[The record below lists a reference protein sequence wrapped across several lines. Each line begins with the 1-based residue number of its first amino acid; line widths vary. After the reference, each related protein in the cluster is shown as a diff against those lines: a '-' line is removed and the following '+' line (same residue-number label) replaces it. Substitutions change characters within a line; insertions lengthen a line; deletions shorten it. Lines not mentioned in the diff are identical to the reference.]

1 MSARLTLTISLKD
14 AHLAD
19 IPRRMAY
26 LLCTADR
33 SQPGPG
39 YAFNRAP
46 ANPQNRYITVSADHL
61 GTPTAAREAVLTW
74 LQELR

>member
-1 MSARLTLTISLKD
+1 
-14 AHLAD
+14 
-19 IPRRMAY
+19 MAY